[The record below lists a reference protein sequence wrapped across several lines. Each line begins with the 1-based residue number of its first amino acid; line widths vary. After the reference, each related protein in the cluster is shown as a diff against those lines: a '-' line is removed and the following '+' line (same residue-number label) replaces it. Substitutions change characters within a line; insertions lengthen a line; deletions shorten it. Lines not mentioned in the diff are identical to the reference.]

1 MAVTVRKMVNS
12 NPAIYQNNITYT
24 QDGQTVTKDLTL
36 MSLEPQK
43 EREKKVG
50 LKKYIKYCNNG

>member
-1 MAVTVRKMVNS
+1 MVNS